1 MIVIDA
7 DGCPVVNLTLDI
19 AQRFGVKCCVVADT
33 SHSFD
38 FGDNLIYDQE
48 KMLADIEF
56 YGLYDYAEWE
66 EYCDIS
72 VFE

>member
-38 FGDNLIYDQE
+38 FGD
-48 KMLADIEF
+48 K
-56 YGLYDYAEWE
+56 AEIIQFQRVLTVP
-66 EYCDIS
+66 IS
-72 VFE
+72 EL

>member
-7 DGCPVVNLTLDI
+7 DGCPVVSLTLDI

-38 FGDNLIYDQE
+38 FGD
-48 KMLADIEF
+48 K
-56 YGLYDYAEWE
+56 AEIITV
-66 EYCDIS
+66 YRLF
-72 VFE
+72 VK